1 MDTEQW
7 LNNALHDYNVLIHY
21 KMTTMGLILWI
32 VIYVIISF
40 ISHTEKNTTVN
51 SYQSLVYR

>member
-21 KMTTMGLILWI
+21 KLQNDNNGFDTLNSDLCNYF
-32 VIYVIISF
+32 IY
-40 ISHTEKNTTVN
+40 
-51 SYQSLVYR
+51 